1 MSPEEPTRRSLPT
14 FSQEHPDG
22 HESAP
27 ASGRD
32 AEAQLALAR
41 GGKHTREERE
51 GVGGS
56 SNVRGVFA
64 QQTWHVPYAEA
75 LLETDPGRKRSAIS
89 TAKRAILN
97 RYLELC
103 TAKQKGDET
112 RDLGK
117 AVDALKELSS
127 GKTVAFSDK
136 DPHARNADT
145 SEAILQKEN
154 PVS

>member
-1 MSPEEPTRRSLPT
+1 MSQEEPSRRSLP
-14 FSQEHPDG
+14 SLPREHTDG
-22 HESAP
+22 DEPAP
-27 ASGRD
+27 ASGQD
-32 AEAQLALAR
+32 AEAQLGFVK
-41 GGKHTREERE
+41 GGKQPREQRE
-51 GVGGS
+51 GVAGS
-56 SNVRGVFA
+56 SHVGSAFA
-64 QQTWHVPYAEA
+64 QQTWHRPYAEA
-75 LLETDPGRKRSAIS
+75 LIETDPGRKRAAIS

-103 TAKQKGDET
+103 TVKHKGDEM

-136 DPHARNADT
+136 EPHARNADT
-145 SEAILQKEN
+145 AEAPPQKEN